1 MRHITLAIWLIA
13 ATLFGLWAASVITKA
28 AQGIAAVQLEQVQ

>member
-1 MRHITLAIWLIA
+1 MSRMTLALWLIA

-28 AQGIAAVQLEQVQ
+28 TTNAVAVQLEYEQ